1 LAAAR
6 PTSRLTGDERRD
18 KILDAARTVFA
29 RRGYHG
35 ASTAEIA
42 IAAGCSEPM
51 LYKHFASKQGLFVA
65 ALQEGGM
72 AVKAKVMAAVGNTDH
87 PMRAMAEVS
96 SELLT
101 DPRWGELMRMRA
113 LAVTM
118 ADDPEIGAALRSSIQ
133 HHSATVAGVARQ
145 AQAQDQVR
153 HDVDA
158 EMIGWIGVAISL
170 LAAYRHALEGEE
182 GLRDTARVMR
192 ALLTLVSTEE
202 EEAP

>member
-1 LAAAR
+1 M
-6 PTSRLTGDERRD
+6 TGDERRD
-18 KILDAARTVFA
+18 AILDAARTVFA

-35 ASTAEIA
+35 ASTADIA

-51 LYKHFASKQGLFVA
+51 LYKHFSSKQGLFVA
-65 ALQEGGM
+65 ALQQGGK
-72 AVKAKVMAAVGNTDH
+72 AVKAKVMDAVANTDH

-118 ADDPEIGAALRSSIQ
+118 ADDPEIAAALRMSME
-133 HHSATVAGVARQ
+133 HHSATTAGVARQ
-145 AQAQDQVR
+145 AQAQGQVR
-153 HDVDA
+153 DDVDA
-158 EMIGWIGVAISL
+158 EMIGWLAVAISL
-170 LAAYRHALEGEE
+170 LAAYRNALQGDE

-202 EEAP
+202 EPR

>member
-1 LAAAR
+1 M
-6 PTSRLTGDERRD
+6 TGDERRD
-18 KILDAARTVFA
+18 AILNAARTVFS

-65 ALQEGGM
+65 ALQQGGM

-113 LAVTM
+113 LAMTM
-118 ADDPEIGAALRSSIQ
+118 ADDPEIAAALRSSME
-133 HHSATVAGVARQ
+133 HHAATTAGVARQ
-145 AQAQDQVR
+145 AQAQGQVR
-153 HDVDA
+153 DDVDA
-158 EMIGWIGVAISL
+158 EMIGWLAVAISL
-170 LAAYRHALEGEE
+170 LAAYRNALQGEE

-202 EEAP
+202 EAP

>member
-1 LAAAR
+1 LSAAR

-29 RRGYHG
+29 QRGYHG
-35 ASTAEIA
+35 ASTADIA
-42 IAAGCSEPM
+42 TAAGCSEPM

-65 ALQEGGM
+65 ALHEGGM
-72 AVKAKVMAAVGNTDH
+72 AVKAKVLAAVGNTDH

-145 AQAQDQVR
+145 AQAQNQVR

-170 LAAYRHALEGEE
+170 LAAYRNALEGEE

>member
-1 LAAAR
+1 MAAAR

-29 RRGYHG
+29 QRGYHG
-35 ASTAEIA
+35 ASTADIA
-42 IAAGCSEPM
+42 AAAGCSEPM

-65 ALQEGGM
+65 ALQQGGM
-72 AVKAKVMAAVGNTDH
+72 AVKAKVMEAVGNADH

-118 ADDPEIGAALRSSIQ
+118 ADDPEIGAALRSSMQ
-133 HHSATVAGVARQ
+133 HHSATMAGVARQ

-170 LAAYRHALEGEE
+170 LAAYRNALEGED

-192 ALLTLVSTEE
+192 ALLTLVSTEDE
-202 EEAP
+202 SP

>member
-1 LAAAR
+1 LATAR

-29 RRGYHG
+29 QRGYHG
-35 ASTAEIA
+35 ASTADIA
-42 IAAGCSEPM
+42 VAAGCSEPM

-65 ALQEGGM
+65 ALQQGGM

-118 ADDPEIGAALRSSIQ
+118 ADDPEIGAALRSSMQ
-133 HHSATVAGVARQ
+133 HHSATMAGVARQ

-153 HDVDA
+153 QDVDA

-170 LAAYRHALEGEE
+170 LAAYRNALEGEE

-202 EEAP
+202 ELA

>member
-29 RRGYHG
+29 QRGYHG
-35 ASTAEIA
+35 ASTADIA
-42 IAAGCSEPM
+42 AAAGCSEPM

-65 ALQEGGM
+65 ALQQGGM
-72 AVKAKVMAAVGNTDH
+72 AVKAKVMEAVGNADH

-118 ADDPEIGAALRSSIQ
+118 ADDPEIGAALRSSMQ
-133 HHSATVAGVARQ
+133 HHSATMAGVARQ

-170 LAAYRHALEGEE
+170 LAAYRNALEGED

-192 ALLTLVSTEE
+192 ALLTLVSTEDE
-202 EEAP
+202 SP